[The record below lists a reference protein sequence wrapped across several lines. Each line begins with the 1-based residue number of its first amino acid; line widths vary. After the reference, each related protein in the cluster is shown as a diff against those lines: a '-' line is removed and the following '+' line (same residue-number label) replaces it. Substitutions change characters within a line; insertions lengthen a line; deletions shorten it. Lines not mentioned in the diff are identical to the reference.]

1 MRFIVGFLCIINV
14 MFVEGQELFTLHSSY
29 LSAVDSGYVYVP
41 KGRNTDRQLPVVY
54 VLHSHGANYKSLS
67 NFVDFQELSNRYGF
81 VVVCPDGLRNSWFFD
96 SPHAGGPQF
105 GKFLTEELMP
115 FIQMKYHT
123 NAHQSFI
130 TGVSMGGHGAL
141 WLFFNYATFF
151 RSAGSSSG
159 VVNLR
164 HSAFKKT
171 TLAEHLGEYSPENIL
186 FDSFSITNNVHKI
199 RGTGKSF
206 IFDCGTEDYL
216 YGANKSLRDSCDHL
230 KIQATYIA
238 QPGAHT
244 SGYWARTIP
253 AHFAYFYNLIR

>member
-105 GKFLTEELMP
+105 GKFLTEE
-115 FIQMKYHT
+115 
-123 NAHQSFI
+123 
-130 TGVSMGGHGAL
+130 
-141 WLFFNYATFF
+141 
-151 RSAGSSSG
+151 
-159 VVNLR
+159 
-164 HSAFKKT
+164 
-171 TLAEHLGEYSPENIL
+171 
-186 FDSFSITNNVHKI
+186 
-199 RGTGKSF
+199 
-206 IFDCGTEDYL
+206 
-216 YGANKSLRDSCDHL
+216 
-230 KIQATYIA
+230 
-238 QPGAHT
+238 
-244 SGYWARTIP
+244 
-253 AHFAYFYNLIR
+253 